1 MKKFFKIS
9 LILAVFAVV
18 SLFTATAHASDS
30 VKSTYVQTYDGV
42 TYTCVDT
49 FHSAELNKSE
59 IKTLPDSLTNDGFI
73 YSFAIYKGKIYY
85 ITGVKGSSDVIG
97 SIYRCN
103 LDGSEN
109 ELIANDATASA
120 CFFLSEDCLFYPVL
134 NDYDNN
140 HKRNLSGGI
149 MKIYLPTGAYRKI
162 ITDRNVTLRNVLNN
176 NVFYQVGD
184 GSHLM
189 NTMGAYIGGLS
200 PNDVE
205 IAADVIVGATAYMAY
220 LGDVYAHDWS
230 WNKTFICNLADYVN
244 GNKVNSYSGEVVNVT
259 GGYVYYYVT
268 YTAPNYHLNPDNTA
282 LFKAPLSGGT
292 STLVATWYKS

>member
-109 ELIANDATASA
+109 ELIANDATASV
-120 CFFLSEDCLFYPVL
+120 CFFL
-134 NDYDNN
+134 
-140 HKRNLSGGI
+140 
-149 MKIYLPTGAYRKI
+149 
-162 ITDRNVTLRNVLNN
+162 
-176 NVFYQVGD
+176 
-184 GSHLM
+184 
-189 NTMGAYIGGLS
+189 
-200 PNDVE
+200 
-205 IAADVIVGATAYMAY
+205 
-220 LGDVYAHDWS
+220 
-230 WNKTFICNLADYVN
+230 
-244 GNKVNSYSGEVVNVT
+244 
-259 GGYVYYYVT
+259 
-268 YTAPNYHLNPDNTA
+268 
-282 LFKAPLSGGT
+282 
-292 STLVATWYKS
+292 